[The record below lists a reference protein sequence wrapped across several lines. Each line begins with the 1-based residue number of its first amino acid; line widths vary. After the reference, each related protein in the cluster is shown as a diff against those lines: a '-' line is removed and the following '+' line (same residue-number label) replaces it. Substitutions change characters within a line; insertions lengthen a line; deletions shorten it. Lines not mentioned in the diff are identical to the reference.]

1 MQKSNFKKNKVIF
14 NLGEYKII
22 LEKESTYDSNFSNG
36 RHKMI
41 FRYLKNARHGNNKVE
56 QQLLT
61 KIYEANFKEDKK
73 IMEYE
78 QEYTYGLRSFI
89 PCCDSQD
96 KYVYFSNNTINY
108 GINEIIKKDP
118 SKVFNDICFEG
129 KSVFNYLPVCFV
141 MYDYINLVNKNI
153 SSAIVFKGKTSD
165 GISHELEITKTDDEI
180 SITYTSSKTIKSDKY
195 YIETKIVDDKK
206 INLPILSKGNITI
219 EELNNVILLTQSK
232 LNNEFISLSLEELNN
247 FNNKL
252 SIKKGIINE
261 QLDPLSPKILIDK
274 PLDEIEKIVNS
285 NKDEYFKLAQEQFET
300 MTNSKNSLEGKT
312 LRLK

>member
-22 LEKESTYDSNFSNG
+22 LEKESVYDSKFNNG

-61 KIYEANFKEDKK
+61 KIYEVDFKKNEK

-108 GINEIIKKDP
+108 GINEIIKKD
-118 SKVFNDICFEG
+118 SFKFFNGICFEG
-129 KSVFNYLPVCFV
+129 KPVFNYLPFCFD
-141 MYDYINLVNKNI
+141 MYDYINLANKNI
-153 SSAIVFKGKTSD
+153 SSAIAFKGKTLD
-165 GISHELEITKTDDEI
+165 GISHELEITKTDYEI
-180 SITYTSSKTIKSDKY
+180 SIMYISRKPIKSDKY
-195 YIETKIVDDKK
+195 CIETEIVDDKK

-219 EELNNVILLTQSK
+219 EELNNVKLLIQSK
-232 LNNEFISLSLEELNN
+232 LNNDFISLSLEELNN

-261 QLDPLSPKILIDK
+261 PLDPLSPKILIDK
-274 PLDEIEKIVNS
+274 PLDEIEKIINS
-285 NKDEYFKLAQEQFET
+285 NKAEYFKLAQEQFET
-300 MTNSKNSLEGKT
+300 MTNSRNSLEGKT

>member
-1 MQKSNFKKNKVIF
+1 MQKSNFKKNKAIF
-14 NLGEYKII
+14 NLGEYKIV
-22 LEKESTYDSNFSNG
+22 LEKESVYDSNFSDS
-36 RHKMI
+36 RHKMV

-78 QEYTYGLRSFI
+78 QEYTYGLRS
-89 PCCDSQD
+89 
-96 KYVYFSNNTINY
+96 
-108 GINEIIKKDP
+108 
-118 SKVFNDICFEG
+118 
-129 KSVFNYLPVCFV
+129 L
-141 MYDYINLVNKNI
+141 
-153 SSAIVFKGKTSD
+153 IVFKGKTSD

-219 EELNNVILLTQSK
+219 EELNNVILLIQSK
-232 LNNEFISLSLEELNN
+232 LNNEFILLSLEELNN

-274 PLDEIEKIVNS
+274 PLEEIEKIVNS
-285 NKDEYFKLAQEQFET
+285 NKNEYFKLAQEQFET
-300 MTNSKNSLEGKT
+300 MTNSRNSLEGKT

>member
-1 MQKSNFKKNKVIF
+1 
-14 NLGEYKII
+14 
-22 LEKESTYDSNFSNG
+22 
-36 RHKMI
+36 
-41 FRYLKNARHGNNKVE
+41 
-56 QQLLT
+56 
-61 KIYEANFKEDKK
+61 
-73 IMEYE
+73 
-78 QEYTYGLRSFI
+78 
-89 PCCDSQD
+89 
-96 KYVYFSNNTINY
+96 
-108 GINEIIKKDP
+108 
-118 SKVFNDICFEG
+118 
-129 KSVFNYLPVCFV
+129 